1 MPSAIMQEQLITQFV
16 VGKIDAGLSMLLTD
30 DLRVIEFPSVLL
42 PDSVLVGSVVQVQ
55 MLRNEEEERKRQ
67 REFEELQQVIKNE
80 YGKPVSCK
88 NGMAMSV
95 SAKNVTQTT
104 VTVEWNEV
112 VLGNCDLRGIDC
124 FVNGSKATSYIMHKA
139 NMLKLNGLDMQKEY
153 KIQIVIRT
161 SGGTLSSQVLNVVT
175 HGLTEMS
182 GVVLCIGSVSD
193 EDKQIIT
200 SIIQEFG
207 FLLFNFRRSY
217 C

>member
-42 PDSVLVGSVVQVQ
+42 PESVGVGSVVQVQ
-55 MLRNEEEERKRQ
+55 MLRNEEEEKKRQ
-67 REFEELQQVIKNE
+67 KEFEELQELIKKE

-88 NGMAMSV
+88 NGIAMTV
-95 SAKNVTQTT
+95 SPKNVTQTT

-112 VLGNCDLRGIDC
+112 ELRNCELRGIDC
-124 FVNGSKATSYIMHKA
+124 FVNGSKATSYIMHKT
-139 NMLKLNGLDMQKEY
+139 NVLKLNGLDMQKEY

-182 GVVLCIGSVSD
+182 GVVLCIGSVSE

-207 FLLFNFRRSY
+207 VPFFYFRWPH